1 VTIWIRGGKIV
12 DTARGVMQKRDI
24 VVERGRIS
32 RILKA
37 GALKERGPKLKAINA
52 SGKIIV
58 PGLIDMHV
66 HLREPGHEYK
76 ETIATGGKAAVAGGF
91 VGLACMPNTDPV
103 NDSSS
108 VTEFILRQA
117 RKSNLVKVYPI
128 AAITKGQ
135 KGETLTEFGD
145 LRQAGVEG
153 VSDDGLPVSN
163 SEVMRRAIEY
173 ARYYGLAVISHCE
186 DTNLSADGVMHEGVV
201 STQIGLRGIP
211 AESEEVMV
219 QREISLAKL
228 TGCPVHIAHVSTAG
242 SVALIKRA
250 KEEGVPVTA
259 ETAPHYFSLDHRAVI
274 GYDTN
279 AKMNPPL
286 RTPEDVQ
293 AIKRG
298 LAEDVLDVIAT
309 DHAPHSPL
317 EKDVE
322 FDRAAFGIIGLET
335 ALPLTLALVEEGVLS
350 LPAAIK
356 KLSHNPAT
364 ILGVNGGS
372 LREGGPADLAIIDP
386 EQEYTLRAED
396 IQSKSQNSPFIGH
409 SLKGRNLLTMIG
421 GRIVWK
427 RAAEHFSG

>member
-1 VTIWIRGGKIV
+1 MTIWIRDGKIV
-12 DTARGVMQKRDI
+12 DPVRGVMQRRDI
-24 VVERGRIS
+24 IVERGRIS

-37 GALKERGPKLKAINA
+37 GAFKEKGPKLRTIDA
-52 SGKIIV
+52 SGKVIV

-117 RKSNLVKVYPI
+117 RKSNLVKVYPV

-153 VSDDGLPVSN
+153 VSDDGFAVSN

-173 ARYYGLAVISHCE
+173 ARYYDLVVISHCE
-186 DTNLSADGVMHEGVV
+186 DTNLSGDGVMHEGAV

-211 AESEEVMV
+211 AASEEVMV
-219 QREISLAKL
+219 QREISLARL

-242 SVALIKRA
+242 SVELIKRA
-250 KEEGVPVTA
+250 KEEGVPITA

-286 RTPEDVQ
+286 RTPEDVE

-317 EKDVE
+317 EKDLE

-335 ALPLTLALVEEGVLS
+335 AVPLTLALVEEGVLS
-350 LPAAIK
+350 LPGAIK
-356 KLSHNPAT
+356 KLSSNPAA
-364 ILGVNGGS
+364 ILGVTGGS
-372 LREGGPADLAIIDP
+372 LREEGPADLAILDP
-386 EQEYTLRAED
+386 EQEYTLKAGD
-396 IQSKSQNSPFIGH
+396 IQSKSKNSPFIGQT
-409 SLKGRNLLTMIG
+409 LKGWNLLTMIG

-427 RAAEHFSG
+427 RAREHLGG

>member
-1 VTIWIRGGKIV
+1 MTIWIRDGKIV
-12 DTARGVMQKRDI
+12 DPVRGVIQKRDI
-24 VVERGRIS
+24 IVERGRIS

-37 GALKERGPKLKAINA
+37 GAFKEKGPKLRTIDA
-52 SGKIIV
+52 SGKVVV

-76 ETIATGGKAAVAGGF
+76 ETIRTGGKAAVAGGF

-145 LRQAGVEG
+145 LRRAGVEG
-153 VSDDGLPVSN
+153 VSDDGFAVSN

-173 ARYYGLAVISHCE
+173 ARYYDLVVISHCE
-186 DTNLSADGVMHEGVV
+186 DTDLSGDGVMHEGVV
-201 STQIGLRGIP
+201 STQIGLRGMP
-211 AESEEVMV
+211 AASEEVMV
-219 QREISLAKL
+219 QREISLARL

-242 SVALIKRA
+242 SVDLIKRA
-250 KEEGVPVTA
+250 KQEGVPITA

-286 RTPEDVQ
+286 RTPDDVQ

-317 EKDVE
+317 EKDLE

-335 ALPLTLALVEEGVLS
+335 AVPLTLALVEEGVLS
-350 LPAAIK
+350 LAGAIK
-356 KLSHNPAT
+356 KLSSNPAT
-364 ILGVNGGS
+364 ILGVTGGA
-372 LREGGPADLAIIDP
+372 LREGGPADLAILDP
-386 EQEYTLRAED
+386 KQEYRLEAGD
-396 IQSKSQNSPFIGH
+396 IQSKSKNSPFIGRT
-409 SLKGRNLLTMIG
+409 LKGRNLLTMIG

-427 RAAEHFSG
+427 RAREHLGG

>member
-1 VTIWIRGGKIV
+1 VTIWIRDGKIV
-12 DTARGVMQKRDI
+12 DPVRGVMQKRDVI
-24 VVERGRIS
+24 VERGRIS
-32 RILKA
+32 KIPKA
-37 GALKERGPKLKAINA
+37 GAFKEKGPKLRTIDA

-91 VGLACMPNTDPV
+91 VALACMPNTDPV

-117 RKSNLVKVYPI
+117 RKSNLAKVYPI

-135 KGETLTEFGD
+135 KGESLTEFGD

-153 VSDDGLPVSN
+153 VSDDGFAVSN

-173 ARYYGLAVISHCE
+173 ARYYDLAVISHCE

-211 AESEEVMV
+211 AASEEVMV
-219 QREISLAKL
+219 QREISLARL
-228 TGCPVHIAHVSTAG
+228 TGCSVHIAHVSTAG
-242 SVALIKRA
+242 SVQLIKRA
-250 KEEGVPVTA
+250 KQEGVSITA
-259 ETAPHYFSLDHRAVI
+259 ETAPHYFSLDHRALI

-317 EKDVE
+317 EKDLE

-335 ALPLTLALVEEGVLS
+335 AVPLTLALVEEGVLS
-350 LPAAIK
+350 LPEAIK
-356 KLSHNPAT
+356 KLSYNPAT
-364 ILGVNGGS
+364 ILGVTGGS
-372 LREGGPADLAIIDP
+372 LKEGGPADLAILDL
-386 EQEYTLRAED
+386 EQEYTLKAGD
-396 IQSKSQNSPFIGH
+396 IQSKSKNSPFIGQP
-409 SLKGRNLLTMIG
+409 LKGRNLLTMIG

-427 RAAEHFSG
+427 RAREHLGG